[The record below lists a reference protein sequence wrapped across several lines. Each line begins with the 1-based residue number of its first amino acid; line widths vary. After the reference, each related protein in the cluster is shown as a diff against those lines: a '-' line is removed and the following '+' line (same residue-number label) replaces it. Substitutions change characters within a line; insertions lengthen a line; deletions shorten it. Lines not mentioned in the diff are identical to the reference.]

1 MRTEIVSRNMDDLIE
16 LNSLARALDAIT
28 ELMEQPFDSYMDKPT
43 PCPGWDVRA
52 LIDHIVD
59 LTVRIGAAAGI
70 VVSDQPDA
78 TPQQRIA
85 ATVRPIIEG
94 WQRRGMS
101 GTIIFRDRPLADRTA
116 INTLA
121 LDLILHGWDLATALG
136 RDLSIAD
143 PHADYWLHFART
155 ALTETVRATSGFGPP
170 APGYEFGVRMLD
182 RLVAF
187 TGRDPQAW
195 YAVERPD
202 TAYKP

>member
-78 TPQQRIA
+78 TPQQRIV

-101 GTIIFRDRPLADRTA
+101 GTIIRMPTGTLVLTRRCPRGEAPTDASRSASSRSDRIRV
-116 INTLA
+116 
-121 LDLILHGWDLATALG
+121 
-136 RDLSIAD
+136 
-143 PHADYWLHFART
+143 AR
-155 ALTETVRATSGFGPP
+155 
-170 APGYEFGVRMLD
+170 
-182 RLVAF
+182 
-187 TGRDPQAW
+187 W
-195 YAVERPD
+195 
-202 TAYKP
+202 